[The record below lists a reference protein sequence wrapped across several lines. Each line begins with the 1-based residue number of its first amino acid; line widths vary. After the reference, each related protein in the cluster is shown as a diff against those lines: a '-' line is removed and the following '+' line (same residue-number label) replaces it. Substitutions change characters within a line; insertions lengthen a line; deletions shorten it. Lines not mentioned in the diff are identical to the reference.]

1 MGAAEPDRP
10 VVTPAAELLAR
21 LSVTMKSVIAPS
33 TTGTAKPQAYMAAVV
48 LEKVARQME
57 LAPAHAAQQAADA
70 VALVRDLR
78 AVTAGSALPEA
89 TTASL
94 AALENGC
101 NEVTLCSLV
110 RALYADRPLL
120 GDDLFAALLGRVRVT
135 LRADIDRR
143 MEFSA

>member
-1 MGAAEPDRP
+1 MGATDPDRP
-10 VVTPAAELLAR
+10 VVTPAAELLVR

-48 LEKVARQME
+48 LEKVAKQME
-57 LAPAHAAQQAADA
+57 LAPAHAARQAEDA
-70 VALVRDLR
+70 AALVRDLR
-78 AVTAGSALPEA
+78 AATAASALPDA
-89 TTASL
+89 TRASL
-94 AALENGC
+94 AALESGC
-101 NEVTLCSLV
+101 NEMTLCLLV
-110 RALYADRPLL
+110 RALYSDRPLL

>member
-1 MGAAEPDRP
+1 MGATDPDRP
-10 VVTPAAELLAR
+10 VVTPTAELLAR
-21 LSVTMKSVIAPS
+21 LSATMKSVIAPS

-48 LEKVARQME
+48 LEKVAKQME
-57 LAPAHAAQQAADA
+57 LAPAHAAQQAGDA
-70 VALVRDLR
+70 AALVRDLR
-78 AVTAGSALPEA
+78 AATSGATLPGA
-89 TTASL
+89 TRASL
-94 AALENGC
+94 AALEGGC

-110 RALYADRPLL
+110 RALYADRPSL